1 MMNCQWVC
9 LFYIPLFFQSL
20 LSSNTKKPN
29 RKYLLRF
36 AVVPRV
42 CFPSIGFASAKPI
55 WSRRR
60 WWMVDPFVNLKPKT
74 CNSARDFIGW
84 ISLGGRAP
92 EFVLFGLSLWLI
104 HLSAW
109 AMDFHKVCKCQASL
123 STGDEN
129 CQFLTT
135 LDCGVHGMVG

>member
-1 MMNCQWVC
+1 MDHEIIPNGMMNCQWVC
-9 LFYIPLFFQSL
+9 LFSIPLFFQSL

-74 CNSARDFIGW
+74 CNIARDFIGW

-92 EFVLFGLSLWLI
+92 EFVLFGLSLWLT
-104 HLSAW
+104 ST
-109 AMDFHKVCKCQASL
+109 SL
-123 STGDEN
+123 LGLWIFIRSVNVKQVFPLVMKTSIN
-129 CQFLTT
+129 F
-135 LDCGVHGMVG
+135 

>member
-1 MMNCQWVC
+1 MDHEIIPNGMMNCQWVC

-20 LSSNTKKPN
+20 LSSKTKKPN

-74 CNSARDFIGW
+74 CNIARDFIGW

-92 EFVLFGLSLWLI
+92 EFVLFGLSLWLT
-104 HLSAW
+104 ST
-109 AMDFHKVCKCQASL
+109 SL
-123 STGDEN
+123 LGLWIFIRSVNVKQVFPLVMKTSIN
-129 CQFLTT
+129 F
-135 LDCGVHGMVG
+135 